1 MLCQSLLVIRRQVPF
16 LRVSR
21 VDRLALDGRPSCAV
35 ELKPDKTLED
45 VTEQA
50 LDYRS

>member
-21 VDRLALDGRPSCAV
+21 VDLLAL